1 MASKKLL
8 SGEVVVNLLEQVVEG
23 LDHLRTDLG
32 GRIDAT
38 NDRLDATN
46 DRLDGMS
53 QRIDGLSERVDGT
66 NRRLD
71 RLEQAV
77 VGIGRM
83 TALET
88 RVQRLEERAGT
99 EPPR

>member
-23 LDHLRTDLG
+23 LDRVRTDLG
-32 GRIDAT
+32 GRI
-38 NDRLDATN
+38 DATN

-66 NRRLD
+66 NQRLD

-88 RVQRLEERAGT
+88 RVQRLEERAST